1 MRQDTQSDLNLE
13 SQPLEPLS
21 DTMTT
26 GQWLV
31 HVRKANGMSA
41 QDVASRTNRALT
53 QIMALEADDYSH
65 VGEGVLLRA
74 IVRHYAKVVG
84 ADQDEAIRHL
94 PLKYQAAQPT
104 LPDAITA
111 EHPTRGMPLKSPWI
125 GRIWL
130 ILLALVVFGLLG
142 YWMFVSRFLQT
153 NEVAQKV
160 TEPNQVQVVSQPAA
174 PTTTTETVPPA
185 TTPTTVPSTT
195 DTPIVD
201 SDTAA
206 LNAPTVAPNAAIN
219 SGDTLTLKFK
229 ADSWVE
235 IKDAEGKVLLSG
247 SQIAN
252 TEQSVSGKTPLK
264 VKIGGASQVDVTW
277 KGAPYDLTPL
287 IKGDVVRINELN

>member
-1 MRQDTQSDLNLE
+1 MRHDTQPDLNLE
-13 SQPLEPLS
+13 HPLLESLE
-21 DTMTT
+21 DNMTA

-31 HVRKANGMSA
+31 HIRKANGMSA

-94 PLKYQAAQPT
+94 PLKYQVAQPT

-111 EHPTRGMPLKSPWI
+111 EHPTRGTPLKSPWI

-130 ILLALVVFGLLG
+130 ILLALVVFGLLC

-160 TEPNQVQVVSQPAA
+160 TKPNQVQVVSQPSAATETMPPATA
-174 PTTTTETVPPA
+174 PTTL
-185 TTPTTVPSTT
+185 PSTT
-195 DTPIVD
+195 ETPIVD

-206 LNAPTVAPNAAIN
+206 LNTPTVAHDSAIN

-247 SQIAN
+247 SQFAN

>member
-1 MRQDTQSDLNLE
+1 MKPDTQPDLNLE
-13 SQPLEPLS
+13 TPPLESLADS
-21 DTMTT
+21 MTA

-31 HVRKANGMSA
+31 HIRQSNGLTA
-41 QDVASRTNRALT
+41 QDIASRTNRALA
-53 QIMALEADDYSH
+53 QIMALEADDYSR

-74 IVRHYAKVVG
+74 IVRHYAKVAG

-111 EHPTRGMPLKSPWI
+111 EHPTRGTPLKSPWV

-153 NEVAQKV
+153 TEVSQKV
-160 TEPNQVQVVSQPAA
+160 TKPNQVEVVTPPTTAPPASEVVA
-174 PTTTTETVPPA
+174 PPTTTP
-185 TTPTTVPSTT
+185 PTTEPSA
-195 DTPIVD
+195 VD
-201 SDTAA
+201 PETAA
-206 LNAPTVAPNAAIN
+206 LNAPTVSPDTSLN

-264 VKIGGASQVDVTW
+264 VKVGSASQVEVTW
-277 KGAPYDLTPL
+277 KGAAYDLTPYT
-287 IKGDVVRINELN
+287 KGDVARINELN